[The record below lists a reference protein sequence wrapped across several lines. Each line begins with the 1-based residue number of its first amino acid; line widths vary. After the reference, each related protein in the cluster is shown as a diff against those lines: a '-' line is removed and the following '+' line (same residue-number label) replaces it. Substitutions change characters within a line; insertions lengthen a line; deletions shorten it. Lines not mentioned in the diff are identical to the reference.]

1 MKFKGNNSVCMVWA
15 WAQLNLSDHHTGSAF
30 FRCPFAHMQPYLK
43 RTFQLA
49 LVKRIESS
57 LDHVRSKAL
66 SRLGCKCKCR
76 EILRYKTTSSL
87 VTHSESSIFGFFSGP
102 IVTCCGSP
110 SRTYSPSISFLS
122 SLLSFVFYR
131 ELLSLSDHLNQAH
144 YDSRRVRE
152 PSDRFISLNRSNIRH
167 INRMAL

>member
-30 FRCPFAHMQPYLK
+30 FRCPFAHMQPYLT

-49 LVKRIESS
+49 LVKRIESMMWGVKHWVGS
-57 LDHVRSKAL
+57 DATNVQ
-66 SRLGCKCKCR
+66 
-76 EILRYKTTSSL
+76 EILRTRDKTSL
-87 VTHSESSIFGFFSGP
+87 VTHPSIFGFFFKPSCG
-102 IVTCCGSP
+102 TGTGCGST

-144 YDSRRVRE
+144 YESRRVRE
-152 PSDRFISLNRSNIRH
+152 PSTGWLCSCIVEFGSFNCCTT
-167 INRMAL
+167 